1 MTKCSILNTEYKYGG
16 LIGAWVKFH
25 QSKGSQASGLNH
37 VEDFTPFGW
46 HLGTQKTCSL
56 SFSRATFTKQN
67 LTYQVI
73 CKFAFCL

>member
-46 HLGTQKTCSL
+46 HLGT
-56 SFSRATFTKQN
+56 
-67 LTYQVI
+67 
-73 CKFAFCL
+73 

>member
-1 MTKCSILNTEYKYGG
+1 MIKCSILNTECKYGG

-37 VEDFTPFGW
+37 VEDFTPFSR

-73 CKFAFCL
+73 CKFAFFL

>member
-1 MTKCSILNTEYKYGG
+1 MTKCSILKTEYKCGR

-25 QSKGSQASGLNH
+25 QSEGSQASGLNR

-56 SFSRATFTKQN
+56 
-67 LTYQVI
+67 
-73 CKFAFCL
+73 

>member
-1 MTKCSILNTEYKYGG
+1 MGSNPIWGSDFFRVLQNFLFQLECKYGR

-25 QSKGSQASGLNH
+25 QSEGSQASGLNH

-56 SFSRATFTKQN
+56 
-67 LTYQVI
+67 
-73 CKFAFCL
+73 